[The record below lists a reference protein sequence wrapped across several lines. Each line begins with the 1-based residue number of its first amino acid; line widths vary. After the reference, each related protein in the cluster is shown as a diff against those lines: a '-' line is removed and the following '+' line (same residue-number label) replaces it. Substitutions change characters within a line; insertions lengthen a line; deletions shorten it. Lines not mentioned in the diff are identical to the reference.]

1 MIVVADFFPLES
13 VIKINQICKDNNKG
27 FLAVCVAGLFGF
39 VFSDFGNHHFVND
52 PNGEPKVMALITGI
66 TNEGVVYTEDK

>member
-1 MIVVADFFPLES
+1 MS
-13 VIKINQICKDNNKG
+13 V
-27 FLAVCVAGLFGF
+27 FVSGLFGH

-66 TNEGVVYTEDK
+66 TQDGVVYTEDKQNHGFYEQDFVVFKEVIGFD